1 MKILLKLKEQEIK
14 ELKEKNNNLMNELN
28 EEEESEN
35 DYVKVIDENDIETMK
50 ITMENLRELVSEKE
64 KEIQYLKSMAES
76 QNESIQSNNNTQDK
90 IKKYKMELENCKLQ
104 FQAEMEQ
111 NNLLKQEIKR
121 LTNKEK

>member
-1 MKILLKLKEQEIK
+1 MK
-14 ELKEKNNNLMNELN
+14 MT
-28 EEEESEN
+28 
-35 DYVKVIDENDIETMK
+35 ID
-50 ITMENLRELVSEKE
+50 NLRELVSEKE

-76 QNESIQSNNNTQDK
+76 QNESIQSNNTQDK

>member
-1 MKILLKLKEQEIK
+1 MKTKKK
-14 ELKEKNNNLMNELN
+14 K
-28 EEEESEN
+28 
-35 DYVKVIDENDIETMK
+35 
-50 ITMENLRELVSEKE
+50 

-76 QNESIQSNNNTQDK
+76 QNESIQSNNTQDK